1 MRLRTA
7 LTISLPALFLGY
19 FFIYPVATI
28 LITGLAPEG
37 GASAFIEVL
46 TDPAMRSI
54 AWFTLWQAVAS
65 TLLTFIVGMPAA
77 YVFARYAFPGKSI
90 FRALTLVPFVLPTLV
105 VGAAML
111 ALLGPTSPFGI
122 DLRGTVAAIL
132 IAHVFYNLA
141 IVIRGVGGFWEQLD
155 PGAEE
160 AARML
165 GAGRIR
171 TFIEVTL
178 PMLRPAI
185 LSAAALVFLFTFTSF
200 GVVLVLGDLTHTTL
214 EVEIWRQTT
223 AFLHLDIAAALA
235 ILQLVGVGLILYAYS
250 RSAQSRQ
257 LQLPHRPPAETER
270 KPRTT
275 GERLFVGGTLAV
287 LGVIVVTPIAV
298 LIGKSLSTESGIG
311 FDHYSAVFTTA
322 GPAGAAASEAIA
334 NSLRFAGPAVLI
346 ATVIGALAAATI
358 AYERGLVG
366 RVFDTLLMLPLGASA
381 VTIGFGFLVALDE
394 PFDLRTSLILLP
406 IAHALVAIPFIVRST
421 VPVMRSIQDR
431 LREAAAVLGASPSRA
446 WRAIDLPLT
455 ARAMA
460 VGAAFALAVSL
471 GEFGATSF
479 IVRPDTT
486 TMPVAIFRLLGRPGT
501 FGEAMAMSVI
511 LMGLV
516 IVAALAIEL
525 LRGRSAGDF

>member
-1 MRLRTA
+1 MKLRTA
-7 LTISLPALFLGY
+7 VTIVVPAVFLGY
-19 FFIYPVATI
+19 FFVYPVATI

-37 GASAFIEVL
+37 GVSAFVEVL
-46 TDPAMRSI
+46 SDPAMRSV
-54 AWFTLWQAVAS
+54 AWFTLWQAVLS
-65 TLLTFIVGMPAA
+65 TVLTFLVGMPAA
-77 YVFARYAFPGKSI
+77 YVFARYTFPGKSL

-111 ALLGPTSPFGI
+111 ALLGPASPFGI
-122 DLRGTVAAIL
+122 DLRGTLAAIL

-155 PGAEE
+155 PAAED

-200 GVVLVLGDLTHTTL
+200 GVILVLGDLTHTTI

-235 ILQLVGVGLILYAYS
+235 ILQLLGVGVILYAYS
-250 RSAQSRQ
+250 RSTQARQ
-257 LQLPHRPPAETER
+257 LQLPLRPPAETAHR
-270 KPRTT
+270 PRTT

-287 LGVIVVTPIAV
+287 LGVIVITPLAV
-298 LIGKSLSTESGIG
+298 LVGRSLSTESGLG
-311 FDHYSAVFTTA
+311 LDHYTALFSTTGTA
-322 GPAGAAASEAIA
+322 GVTASEAIV
-334 NSLRFAGPAVLI
+334 NSLRFAAPAVVI
-346 ATVIGALAAATI
+346 ATVIGLLAAATI
-358 AYERGLVG
+358 AYERGVVG
-366 RVFDTLLMLPLGASA
+366 RLFDGLLMLPLGASA
-381 VTIGFGFLVALDE
+381 VTIGFGLLIALDK

-421 VPVMRSIQDR
+421 VPVMRSIQHR
-431 LREAAAVLGASPSRA
+431 LREAAATLGASPARA
-446 WRAIDLPLT
+446 WVAIDLPLT
-455 ARAMA
+455 ARAVA

-471 GEFGATSF
+471 GEFGATAF
-479 IVRPDTT
+479 IVRPEST

-501 FGEAMAMSVI
+501 FGEAMAMSVM

-516 IVAALAIEL
+516 VVAALAIEM
-525 LRGRSAGDF
+525 LRGRATGDF

>member
-1 MRLRTA
+1 MKVRTA
-7 LTISLPALFLGY
+7 LTIVLPVLFLGY
-19 FFIYPVATI
+19 FFAYPLATI

-37 GASAFIEVL
+37 GASAFVEVVR
-46 TDPAMRSI
+46 DPALRSV

-65 TLLTFIVGMPAA
+65 TALTFIVGMPAA
-77 YVFARYAFPGKSI
+77 YVFARYTFPGKPL

-105 VGAAML
+105 VGSAML

-155 PGAEE
+155 PRTEE

-171 TFIEVTL
+171 TFVEITL
-178 PMLRPAI
+178 PLLRPAI

-200 GVVLVLGDLTHTTL
+200 GVILVLGDLTHTTI

-223 AFLHLDIAAALA
+223 AFLRLDIAAALA
-235 ILQLVGVGLILYAYS
+235 VIQLVGVGLILYAYS
-250 RSAQSRQ
+250 RSAQRRQ
-257 LQLPHRPPAETER
+257 LQLAQRPPAETVR
-270 KPRTT
+270 PPKTT
-275 GERLFVGGTLAV
+275 PERLFVGGTLAT
-287 LGVIVVTPIAV
+287 LGVVVVAPIAV
-298 LIGKSLSTESGIG
+298 LVGKSLSTENG
-311 FDHYSAVFTTA
+311 FGLDHYADLFEGT
-322 GPAGAAASEAIA
+322 GPAGVPASEAIV

-346 ATVIGALAAATI
+346 AAVVGLLAAVTI
-358 AYERGLVG
+358 AYERGVVG
-366 RVFDTLLMLPLGASA
+366 RLFDTMLMLPLGASA
-381 VTIGFGFLVALDE
+381 VTIGFGMLVALDE
-394 PFDLRTSLILLP
+394 PFDLRTSLVLIP
-406 IAHALVAIPFIVRST
+406 VAHALVAIPFIVRST
-421 VPVMRSIQDR
+421 VPVMRSVQAR
-431 LREAAAVLGASPSRA
+431 LREAAAVLGASPARA
-446 WRAIDLPLT
+446 WRAVDLPLT
-455 ARAMA
+455 GRALA

-479 IVRPDTT
+479 LVRPATT

-511 LMGLV
+511 LMMLVVAAALV
-516 IVAALAIEL
+516 IEL
-525 LRGRSAGDF
+525 VRGSSAGDF